1 MFKFHSIANG
11 EKWWVLIASKNI
23 FLTFFQISHWLVFYI
38 KQDIFDKLQYVL
50 GEKFPGC
57 LVEFLKASGFDSLF
71 TCQHID
77 TNAISEIEKFVEAN
91 RDTFDNILSKSL
103 YKFIQ
108 PFKFAPGH
116 RILLNK
122 IPGLIS
128 SIEKDKIELNITC
141 GTSIYSTV
149 LRALLEVADKNSPD
163 HPKANRY
170 NTIIQWFSVYIFLLC
185 GRSCYE
191 TLSTNLPI
199 PQAST
204 ICKLIYVFTISFF
217 NRYSFLILF
226 IPFFFSPVGYI
237 SQYKVK
243 IALN

>member
-1 MFKFHSIANG
+1 MVSFS
-11 EKWWVLIASKNI
+11 
-23 FLTFFQISHWLVFYI
+23 LVCIVPTYFYI
-38 KQDIFDKLQYVL
+38 YQIFNCRAFHTKQDIFIRLEHVL
-50 GEKFPGC
+50 GEKIPEC
-57 LVEFLKASGFDSLF
+57 LVEFLKASGFDTELAIE
-71 TCQHID
+71 HID
-77 TNAISEIEKFVEAN
+77 TNTIHEIETFVETN
-91 RDTFDNILSKSL
+91 RVIFDNLLSKSI
-103 YKFIQ
+103 YKSIQ

-116 RILLNK
+116 RILLKK

-128 SIEKDKIELNITC
+128 SIKNDKLELKTARNTPIH
-141 GTSIYSTV
+141 SIV
-149 LRALLEVADKNSPD
+149 LRALLEMAEKNSPD